1 MTTPTSGQTST
12 TPPRPKVTTPKP
24 ATGSP
29 TMSTPPDH
37 RTTALQAAVALHRG
51 RAITKTDD
59 VLTMSQAFLDFL
71 EGGK

>member
-1 MTTPTSGQTST
+1 MTTPANGQTTTVTKRPAIST
-12 TPPRPKVTTPKP
+12 TKPDAKP
-24 ATGSP
+24 AAP
-29 TMSTPPDH
+29 TPPDH